1 MSLNK
6 RKTLRTK
13 NILIF
18 FQSLLLASFVSTAFA
33 SSPCH
38 ELVAPLIKAN
48 DSIALNGGLWGYFEK
63 DPFLRKYS
71 TQAVQLDSRINK
83 VFFLINY
90 LCETKNGIPFN
101 DLASYISS
109 SIAEKGEPAFKAELI
124 IFGKTS
130 KQIKG
135 WFDFFKFAQSHRFR
149 TLNSSTIRTTIN
161 RAIPLINNYTS
172 LEKNINQ
179 SKQSKQSKI
188 ILKNAAALRIKV
200 DRFLSSDSY
209 ITQALSEISHVPYW
223 DINESTGGS

>member
-1 MSLNK
+1 MSFYK
-6 RKTLRTK
+6 RKILRTK

-33 SSPCH
+33 SSPCN

-90 LCETKNGIPFN
+90 LCETKNGIPLN
-101 DLASYISS
+101 DLASYISR
-109 SIAEKGEPAFKAELI
+109 SIAEKGEPAFKAELT

-149 TLNSSTIRTTIN
+149 TLNSSIIRTTIN

-172 LEKNINQ
+172 LEKKINQ
-179 SKQSKQSKI
+179 SIQSKV
-188 ILKNAAALRIKV
+188 ILKNTAALRDKI
-200 DRFLSSDSY
+200 DRFLSTDPY
-209 ITQALSEISHVPYW
+209 ITQALDEISHVPYW
-223 DINESTGGS
+223 DTNESTGGS

>member
-1 MSLNK
+1 MSLYK
-6 RKTLRTK
+6 RKTLRAK
-13 NILIF
+13 NILVF
-18 FQSLLLASFVSTAFA
+18 FQPLLLAIFMSTAFA
-33 SSPCH
+33 NSPCH

-90 LCETKNGIPFN
+90 LCETKNGIPLN
-101 DLASYISS
+101 DLASYISR

-130 KQIKG
+130 KQIKD

-179 SKQSKQSKI
+179 SIQSKV
-188 ILKNAAALRIKV
+188 ILKNTAALRDKI
-200 DRFLSSDSY
+200 DRFLSSDPY
-209 ITQALSEISHVPYW
+209 ITQALDEISHVPYW
-223 DINESTGGS
+223 DTNESTGGS

>member
-1 MSLNK
+1 MPLNK

-13 NILIF
+13 NIFIF
-18 FQSLLLASFVSTAFA
+18 LQSLLLASFVSTAFA
-33 SSPCH
+33 SPSCH
-38 ELVAPLIKAN
+38 ELFTPLIKTN

-83 VFFLINY
+83 VFFLLNY

-101 DLASYISS
+101 ALATYISR
-109 SIAEKGEPAFKAELI
+109 SIADKGEPAFKAELI
-124 IFGKTS
+124 IIGKTS
-130 KQIKG
+130 KQIKR

-149 TLNSSTIRTTIN
+149 TLNSPVIRATIN

-179 SKQSKQSKI
+179 SKQSKV
-188 ILKNAAALRIKV
+188 ILKNAEVLRIKI
-200 DRFLSSDSY
+200 DRFLSSDPY
-209 ITQALSEISHVPYW
+209 IIQALDEISQVPYW

>member
-1 MSLNK
+1 MPLNK

-13 NILIF
+13 NIFILL
-18 FQSLLLASFVSTAFA
+18 QSLLFASFVSTVFA
-33 SSPCH
+33 SPPCH
-38 ELVAPLIKAN
+38 QLVAPLIKAN

-83 VFFLINY
+83 VFFLLNY

-101 DLASYISS
+101 DLATYISR
-109 SIAEKGEPAFKAELI
+109 SIADQGEPAFKAELI

-130 KQIKG
+130 KQIKS
-135 WFDFFKFAQSHRFR
+135 WFDFFKYSQSRRFR
-149 TLNSSTIRTTIN
+149 TLNSSTVQATIN

-179 SKQSKQSKI
+179 SKQSKV
-188 ILKNAAALRIKV
+188 ILKNAEALRIKI
-200 DRFLSSDSY
+200 DRFLSRDPY
-209 ITQALSEISHVPYW
+209 ITQALDEISHVPYW

>member
-1 MSLNK
+1 MSLYK
-6 RKTLRTK
+6 RKTLRAK
-13 NILIF
+13 NILVF
-18 FQSLLLASFVSTAFA
+18 FQPLLLAIFMSTAFA
-33 SSPCH
+33 NSPCH

-90 LCETKNGIPFN
+90 LCKTKNGIPFN
-101 DLASYISS
+101 DLASYMSR
-109 SIAEKGEPAFKAELI
+109 SIAKKGEPAFKAELT

-149 TLNSSTIRTTIN
+149 TLNSSIIRTTIN

-172 LEKNINQ
+172 LEKKINQ
-179 SKQSKQSKI
+179 SIQSKV
-188 ILKNAAALRIKV
+188 ILKNTAALRDKI
-200 DRFLSSDSY
+200 DRFLSSDPY
-209 ITQALSEISHVPYW
+209 ITQALDEISHVPYW
-223 DINESTGGS
+223 DTNESTGGS

>member
-1 MSLNK
+1 MPLNK
-6 RKTLRTK
+6 RKTLWAK
-13 NILIF
+13 NIFIF
-18 FQSLLLASFVSTAFA
+18 LQSLLLALFVSTAFA
-33 SSPCH
+33 SPSCH
-38 ELVAPLIKAN
+38 ELVTPLIKTN

-83 VFFLINY
+83 VFFLLNY

-101 DLASYISS
+101 DLATYISR
-109 SIAEKGEPAFKAELI
+109 SIADKGESAFKAELI

-130 KQIKG
+130 KQIKS
-135 WFDFFKFAQSHRFR
+135 WFVFFKYAQSHRFR
-149 TLNSSTIRTTIN
+149 TLNSSTVRATIN

-179 SKQSKQSKI
+179 SKQPKQSKI
-188 ILKNAAALRIKV
+188 ILKNAEVLRTKI
-200 DRFLSSDSY
+200 DRFLSSDPY
-209 ITQALSEISHVPYW
+209 ITQALDEISHVPYW

>member
-1 MSLNK
+1 MSLYK

-33 SSPCH
+33 SSPCN

-71 TQAVQLDSRINK
+71 TQAIQLDSRINK

-101 DLASYISS
+101 DLASYMSR
-109 SIAEKGEPAFKAELI
+109 SIAEKGEPAFKAELT

-149 TLNSSTIRTTIN
+149 TLNSSIIRTTIN

-172 LEKNINQ
+172 LEKKINQ
-179 SKQSKQSKI
+179 SIQSKV
-188 ILKNAAALRIKV
+188 ILKNTAALRDKI
-200 DRFLSSDSY
+200 DRFLSSDPY
-209 ITQALSEISHVPYW
+209 ITQALDEISHVPYW
-223 DINESTGGS
+223 DTNESTGGS

>member
-1 MSLNK
+1 MSLYK
-6 RKTLRTK
+6 RKTLRAK
-13 NILIF
+13 NILVF
-18 FQSLLLASFVSTAFA
+18 FQPLLLAIFMSTAFA
-33 SSPCH
+33 NSPCH

-71 TQAVQLDSRINK
+71 AQAIQLDSRINK

-101 DLASYISS
+101 DLASYMSR
-109 SIAEKGEPAFKAELI
+109 SIAEKGEPAFKAELT

-179 SKQSKQSKI
+179 SIQSKV
-188 ILKNAAALRIKV
+188 ILKNTAALRDKI
-200 DRFLSSDSY
+200 DRFLSTDPY
-209 ITQALSEISHVPYW
+209 ITQALDEISHVPYW
-223 DINESTGGS
+223 DTNESTGGS

>member
-1 MSLNK
+1 MSLYK
-6 RKTLRTK
+6 RKTLRAK
-13 NILIF
+13 NILVF
-18 FQSLLLASFVSTAFA
+18 FQPLLLAIFMSTAFA
-33 SSPCH
+33 NSPCH

-71 TQAVQLDSRINK
+71 TQAIQLDSRINK

-101 DLASYISS
+101 DLASYISR
-109 SIAEKGEPAFKAELI
+109 SIAEKGEPAFKAELT

-149 TLNSSTIRTTIN
+149 TLNSSIIRTTIN

-172 LEKNINQ
+172 LEKKINQ
-179 SKQSKQSKI
+179 SIQSKV
-188 ILKNAAALRIKV
+188 ILKNTAALRDKI
-200 DRFLSSDSY
+200 DRFLSSDPY
-209 ITQALSEISHVPYW
+209 ITQALDEISHVPYW
-223 DINESTGGS
+223 DTNESTGGS

>member
-1 MSLNK
+1 MSLYK
-6 RKTLRTK
+6 RKTLRAK
-13 NILIF
+13 NILVF
-18 FQSLLLASFVSTAFA
+18 FQPLLLAIFMSTAFA
-33 SSPCH
+33 NSPCH

-71 TQAVQLDSRINK
+71 TQAIQLDSRINK

-90 LCETKNGIPFN
+90 LCETKNGIPLN
-101 DLASYISS
+101 DLASYISR

-130 KQIKG
+130 KQIKD

-172 LEKNINQ
+172 LEKKINQ
-179 SKQSKQSKI
+179 SIQSKV
-188 ILKNAAALRIKV
+188 ILKNTAALRDKI
-200 DRFLSSDSY
+200 DRFLSSDPY
-209 ITQALSEISHVPYW
+209 ITQALDEISHVPYW
-223 DINESTGGS
+223 DTNESTGGS

>member
-1 MSLNK
+1 MSLYK
-6 RKTLRTK
+6 RKTLRAK
-13 NILIF
+13 NILVF
-18 FQSLLLASFVSTAFA
+18 FQPLLLAIFMSTAFA
-33 SSPCH
+33 NSPCH

-71 TQAVQLDSRINK
+71 TQAIQLDSRINK

-101 DLASYISS
+101 DLASYISR

-130 KQIKG
+130 KQIKD

-149 TLNSSTIRTTIN
+149 TLNSSIIRTTIN

-172 LEKNINQ
+172 LEKKINQ
-179 SKQSKQSKI
+179 SIQSKV
-188 ILKNAAALRIKV
+188 ILKNTAALRDKI
-200 DRFLSSDSY
+200 DRFLSSDPY
-209 ITQALSEISHVPYW
+209 ITQALDEISHVPYW
-223 DINESTGGS
+223 DTNESTGGS